1 MCLALLR
8 GNTSS
13 SLDSKFL
20 ESAERWRFTGTADV
34 APLHARIPLLPS
46 HMNYTR
52 RFSRPQ
58 YLRRRV
64 QGPSE

>member
-8 GNTSS
+8 GNTPS

-20 ESAERWRFTGTADV
+20 ESAERWRFTGAA

-46 HMNYTR
+46 RMNYTR
-52 RFSRPQ
+52 LFRPR